1 MKNFILF
8 LTIVFSSL
16 MSAQTGA
23 KIEFRDKDNTID
35 FGKISVKENGV
46 KEILFT
52 NVGDSPLIIINIQST
67 CGCIV
72 VEKPKEPILPGKT
85 GIITLKYDMRLGPI
99 RRSITIESNA
109 VNTDG
114 GRILFKLKGEVVE

>member
-1 MKNFILF
+1 M
-8 LTIVFSSL
+8 TIVFSSL
-16 MSAQTGA
+16 MAAQTGA
-23 KIEFRDKDNTID
+23 KIEFKDKDKTID

>member
-23 KIEFRDKDNTID
+23 KIEFKDKDNTID

>member
-72 VEKPKEPILPGKT
+72 VEKPKEAILPGKT
-85 GIITLKYDMRLGPI
+85 GHLRIRLIVP
-99 RRSITIESNA
+99 
-109 VNTDG
+109 
-114 GRILFKLKGEVVE
+114 

>member
-1 MKNFILF
+1 
-8 LTIVFSSL
+8 

>member
-114 GRILFKLKGEVVE
+114 GRILFKLKGEIVE